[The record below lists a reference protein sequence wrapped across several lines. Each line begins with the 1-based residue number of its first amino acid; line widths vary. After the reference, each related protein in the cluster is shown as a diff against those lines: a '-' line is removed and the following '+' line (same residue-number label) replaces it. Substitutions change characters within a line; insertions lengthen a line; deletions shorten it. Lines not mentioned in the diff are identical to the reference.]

1 MTKNK
6 KKDAKQR
13 QYKNE
18 FIVNRAMHNKT
29 FTYTTISNFLV
40 RDERLNA
47 TEKGLMLM
55 ILSNN
60 ENEYI
65 LNMKTLQKQAKIG
78 EDAFFK
84 ATRHLKE
91 LGYINK
97 KRIKGGVRWTIN
109 EIPKIVIIDTPT
121 STEISSSWNN
131 KNDTPI
137 SVENTTNWND
147 KKDIPIS
154 VENTVNWN
162 MNNSPISVENTTSE
176 NPVLSNTNSQPS
188 APTSRGKDG
197 DCHLRKTFGDNL
209 DVGDCVT
216 SATPLEASQPTHTPT
231 VVERKED
238 IENDKLKDNTPKVEL
253 NNTTPMVN
261 TKDNTPKNDLQL
273 IIDNSKP
280 IRFPDGGSRPAFS
293 TIYNNNTNW
302 NTIDL
307 SSYSNYDIAYAINMK
322 DKNTPITEI
331 PSKTYSLMTYLV
343 QYSENVPNSGLWNE
357 YQKLKKNK

>member
-84 ATRHLKE
+84 ATKHLKDF
-91 LGYINK
+91 GYLFK

-109 EIPKIVIIDTPT
+109 EIPKIVNID
-121 STEISSSWNN
+121 
-131 KNDTPI
+131 
-137 SVENTTNWND
+137 NT
-147 KKDIPIS
+147 PIS

-216 SATPLEASQPTHTPT
+216 SATPLEASQTTHTPT
-231 VVERKED
+231 VEDRKED
-238 IENDKLKDNTPKVEL
+238 IENDKLKDNTPI
-253 NNTTPMVN
+253 
-261 TKDNTPKNDLQL
+261 NDLQL
-273 IIDNSKP
+273 IIDNSKM